1 MIIEEEATLDTLYYA
16 SRSAARE
23 FDEAWAEA
31 ETFRL
36 RMLEKRDKLVAAH
49 RAFVEAN
56 NTAFISYQQG

>member
-16 SRSAARE
+16 SRHAARE
-23 FDEAWAEA
+23 FDAAWAEA

-49 RAFVEAN
+49 SAFVEAN

>member
-1 MIIEEEATLDTLYYA
+1 MIIEEEATLDTLHYA

-49 RAFVEAN
+49 SAFVEAN
-56 NTAFISYQQG
+56 NAAFMSYQQG